1 MDFSV
6 NGPLR
11 YMHQKGGAMIP
22 EPIIKAII
30 DRVVSVADPIKIIL
44 FGSHVRGD
52 AEESSDIDILVLK
65 KQVISKHRESVE
77 LWRAL
82 KDVPFPKDILVASLE
97 EFEYYRCQ
105 AGSVFRSAS
114 EEGVEIYAK

>member
-1 MDFSV
+1 
-6 NGPLR
+6 
-11 YMHQKGGAMIP
+11 MIP
-22 EPIIKAII
+22 DSVLKTIVEK
-30 DRVVSVADPIKIIL
+30 VVSVADPIRIIL

-52 AEESSDIDILVLK
+52 ADESSDIDILVLK

-97 EFEYYRCQ
+97 EFEYYRRQ